1 MKLFADVDVLLAPA
15 TPCGATLVGQES
27 MTIGGADMPVRANMG
42 ILTQPI
48 SFIGLPVV
56 AAPVP
61 QPGRMPVGVQII
73 AAPWREDHCLRVAA
87 TLEAQG
93 IAVCAPFIPT
103 KRMP

>member
-1 MKLFADVDVLLAPA
+1 MKLFADVDVLLAPS
-15 TPCGATLVGQES
+15 TPCGATLVGQEG
-27 MTIGGADMPVRANMG
+27 MTLGGADMLVRANMG

-73 AAPWREDHCLRVAA
+73 AAPWHEDRCLRVAA
-87 TLEAQG
+87 TLEVHG
-93 IAVCAPFIPT
+93 IAVCAPFIPSERT
-103 KRMP
+103 P